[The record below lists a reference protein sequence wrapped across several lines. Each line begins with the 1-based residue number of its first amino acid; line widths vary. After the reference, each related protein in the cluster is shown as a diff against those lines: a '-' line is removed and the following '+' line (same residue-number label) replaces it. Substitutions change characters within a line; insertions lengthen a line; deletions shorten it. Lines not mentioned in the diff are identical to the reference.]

1 MKRSLMLKPRENKR
15 SLMPL
20 HVACFY
26 NIMLFPNAR
35 IYSYAVTKHR
45 TQEGMGGWAQIR
57 LSILKLSDF
66 EIRLPSVNSHLKKLI
81 VFAYVAY

>member
-1 MKRSLMLKPRENKR
+1 MLKPRENKR

-35 IYSYAVTKHR
+35 IYSYAVTKHQ
-45 TQEGMGGWAQIR
+45 TQEAMGGSAQIR
-57 LSILKLSDF
+57 LSILKFLDF
-66 EIRLPSVNSHLKKLI
+66 EIRLSSVNGKLRLETLNS
-81 VFAYVAY
+81 